1 MKEDNLNGFK
11 NKIFSINK
19 IFNITLY
26 ATPYTSP
33 DATHRLTRRKT
44 SRLNKK
50 FFKKKQIKNE
60 IKMIKKYKQWNIQW
74 IFWISKTFF
83 ILAELLFNANSEN
96 QIVNQTNSLINELRN
111 SSIKLT
117 VKTFNDFRNKQQKY
131 MN

>member
-1 MKEDNLNGFK
+1 MREDNLNGFK

-26 ATPYTSP
+26 TTPYTSP
-33 DATHRLTRRKT
+33 DATHRLRRRKT
-44 SRLNKK
+44 SRLNKNL
-50 FFKKKQIKNE
+50 FKKIQIKNE
-60 IKMIKKYKQWNIQW
+60 IKMIKKYKQGNIQW